1 MARLNGILKVEGTLD
16 NLTFYKT
23 QDGHLVKTK
32 SGVSKERIANDPNF
46 QRTRENGSEFG
57 SAASAGKLL
66 RGAIR
71 ALLLTTSDN
80 RITSRVT
87 KVMTIIKNYDSTS
100 VRGERSVGAGISQAA
115 AKLELKDFDFNVASP
130 LSSTLFKSYSINTTT
145 GVITISGLVPT
156 NDISFPTGA
165 THVTIRGAWVK
176 IDFAGNKAEI
186 QLTNASNLPINS
198 TSTNVALTPTAVP
211 TGTGTG
217 LFLLAVEFF
226 QQVNGTQY
234 TLKNGAYNSLA
245 IIQVV

>member
-1 MARLNGILKVEGTLD
+1 
-16 NLTFYKT
+16 
-23 QDGHLVKTK
+23 
-32 SGVSKERIANDPNF
+32 
-46 QRTRENGSEFG
+46 
-57 SAASAGKLL
+57 
-66 RGAIR
+66 
-71 ALLLTTSDN
+71 
-80 RITSRVT
+80 
-87 KVMTIIKNYDSTS
+87 
-100 VRGERSVGAGISQAA
+100 
-115 AKLELKDFDFNVASP
+115 LKDFDFNVASP

-226 QQVNGTQY
+226 QQVNGIQY